1 MLLGLGLGVALAW
14 GVAGCHKTAAQDS
27 SDPANAN
34 LAAADSGAPAQALG
48 QNEQGP
54 NQSQGED
61 YSQQQPPAPIE
72 RQAPG
77 GYYDP
82 NAGNADQPQDIY
94 DSDLTDE
101 QASEPPPPLPD
112 YEQPMAPGPDYLWA
126 PGYWGWGPDGY
137 YWVPGYWVEA
147 PYVGALW
154 TPGYWG
160 YGGGFY
166 RFHHGFWGLHIGFYG
181 GIDYGFG
188 YTGYGYDGGYWNGG
202 SFFYNTAYN
211 RVDRNVVRN
220 VYVHGNGGGGRFTGG
235 VSYNGG
241 RGGVQASP
249 RPAEIAVMHEQR
261 RAPMPAQVALQ
272 QQSAQN
278 RQQLYSQNKGRPAAA
293 VSARAIASNHAMP
306 APLPRVAAP
315 AAGRGAQQNG
325 AQPQN
330 RPGLEQRGPQAQPQ
344 GRPQNQPEARTA
356 QPQNRAQPQLQNRA
370 QPQPQNRAQPQPEA
384 RPAQPQNRAQ
394 PEPQYRPQAQ
404 PQPEARPAQPQNRA
418 QPAQPRPQAQ
428 PQPQARPAQPQYRP
442 QAQAQPA
449 ARPAQPQYRPQP
461 QPQPAARP
469 AQPQPQPQSRPQ
481 PQPQAR
487 PQPPQPQAQ
496 PRPQAA
502 QPRPQPPPQARP
514 APPPPQHAAPPA
526 RPEDKKDGR

>member
-1 MLLGLGLGVALAW
+1 MKDGLAAATAFGAATARERNIDAGRAGRERRPGTRLRTLLGLGLGVALAW
-14 GVAGCHKTAAQDS
+14 GVAGCHKNAAQDS
-27 SDPANAN
+27 SDPANVN
-34 LAAADSGAPAQALG
+34 LAAADTGAPAQALG

-54 NQSQGED
+54 NQSQSED

-112 YEQPMAPGPDYLWA
+112 YEQPMAPGPDYIWA
-126 PGYWGWGPDGY
+126 PGYWAWGPDGY

-160 YGGGFY
+160 FGGGFY

-188 YTGYGYDGGYWNGG
+188 YSGYGYDGGYWNGG
-202 SFFYNTAYN
+202 QFFYNTAYN

-220 VYVHGNGGGGRFTGG
+220 VYAHGNGGGGRFTGG

-261 RAPMPAQVALQ
+261 RAPMPAQAALQ
-272 QQSAQN
+272 QRSAQN

-306 APLPRVAAP
+306 AALPRVATP

-325 AQPQN
+325 PQPQN

-356 QPQNRAQPQLQNRA
+356 QPQNRAQPQPQNRA
-370 QPQPQNRAQPQPEA
+370 QPQPQPEA
-384 RPAQPQNRAQ
+384 RPAQPQNR
-394 PEPQYRPQAQ
+394 PQAQ
-404 PQPEARPAQPQNRA
+404 PQGRPQNQPEARPAQPQNR
-418 QPAQPRPQAQ
+418 PQAQ
-428 PQPQARPAQPQYRP
+428 PQGRPQNQPEARPA
-442 QAQAQPA
+442 
-449 ARPAQPQYRPQP
+449 
-461 QPQPAARP
+461 
-469 AQPQPQPQSRPQ
+469 
-481 PQPQAR
+481 
-487 PQPPQPQAQ
+487 QPQAQ

-502 QPRPQPPPQARP
+502 QPRPQPQPQARP

-526 RPEDKKDGR
+526 RPEDKRDGR

>member
-1 MLLGLGLGVALAW
+1 MKYGLAAATAVGAVTAGERNIDAGREGRERRRGTRLRMLLGLGLGAALAW
-14 GVAGCHKTAAQDS
+14 GVAGCHSTAAQNS
-27 SDPANAN
+27 SDQSGDPANAN
-34 LAAADSGAPAQALG
+34 LAPADNGAPAQALG

-77 GYYDP
+77 GYYNP
-82 NAGNADQPQDIY
+82 NAGYADQPQDVY
-94 DSDLTDE
+94 DSDLTNE

-112 YEQPMAPGPDYLWA
+112 YEQPLAPGPDYLWA
-126 PGYWGWGPDGY
+126 PGYWAWGPDGY

-160 YGGGFY
+160 FGGGFY

-202 SFFYNTAYN
+202 HFFYNTAYN
-211 RVDRNVVRN
+211 RVDRTVVRN
-220 VYVHGNGGGGRFTGG
+220 VYVRGSGGGGRFTGG

-261 RAPMPAQVALQ
+261 HAPTQAQAALQ

-278 RQQLYSQNKGRPAAA
+278 RQQLYSQNKGRPAQAA
-293 VSARAIASNHAMP
+293 SGRAIVSNHAMP

-325 AQPQN
+325 PQPQN

-344 GRPQNQPEARTA
+344 GR
-356 QPQNRAQPQLQNRA
+356 LQN
-370 QPQPQNRAQPQPEA
+370 QPQNRAQPQPEA

-394 PEPQYRPQAQ
+394 PAPQNRAQPQAQ
-404 PQPEARPAQPQNRA
+404 PEARPAQPQGRPQNQPEARPAQPQNRPQA
-418 QPAQPRPQAQ
+418 AQPRPQ
-428 PQPQARPAQPQYRP
+428 PQPQARPAQPQN
-442 QAQAQPA
+442 QI
-449 ARPAQPQYRPQP
+449 
-461 QPQPAARP
+461 
-469 AQPQPQPQSRPQ
+469 
-481 PQPQAR
+481 
-487 PQPPQPQAQ
+487 
-496 PRPQAA
+496 
-502 QPRPQPPPQARP
+502 
-514 APPPPQHAAPPA
+514 
-526 RPEDKKDGR
+526 GRASCRERV

>member
-1 MLLGLGLGVALAW
+1 MKNGLAAGTAVGVVTAGKRNIDAGREAPERRPGTRLRMLFGLGLGVALAW
-14 GVAGCHKTAAQDS
+14 GAAGCHKTSAQDA

-34 LAAADSGAPAQALG
+34 LAPADGSAPAQALA

-54 NQSQGED
+54 NQAQGED
-61 YSQQQPPAPIE
+61 YSQQPPAPIE
-72 RQAPG
+72 RQSPG

-82 NAGNADQPQDIY
+82 NAGYAPDQSQDIY

-112 YEQPMAPGPDYLWA
+112 YEQPPAPDPNYLWA
-126 PGYWGWGPDGY
+126 PGYWGWGPEGY

-147 PYVGALW
+147 PYEGALW

-160 YGGGFY
+160 FVGGRY

-202 SFFYNTAYN
+202 SFYYNTAYN
-211 RVDRNVVRN
+211 RVNVNVIRN
-220 VYVHGNGGGGRFTGG
+220 VYVHGSGGGGRFSGG

-278 RQQLYSQNKGRPAAA
+278 RQALYSQNKGRPAEA
-293 VSARAIASNHAMP
+293 VSARAIVSNHAMP
-306 APLPRVAAP
+306 AALPRVAAP
-315 AAGRGAQQNG
+315 AAQRGLQQNG

-330 RPGLEQRGPQAQPQ
+330 RP
-344 GRPQNQPEARTA
+344 QNQPEARAA
-356 QPQNRAQPQLQNRA
+356 QPQDRAQPEPQNRAM
-370 QPQPQNRAQPQPEA
+370 PQPEA
-384 RPAQPQNRAQ
+384 RPAQPQNRAV
-394 PEPQYRPQAQ
+394 PE
-404 PQPEARPAQPQNRA
+404 PEARPAQPQNRA
-418 QPAQPRPQAQ
+418 QPAPQRPQ
-428 PQPQARPAQPQYRP
+428 PLPD
-442 QAQAQPA
+442 

-461 QPQPAARP
+461 AAP
-469 AQPQPQPQSRPQ
+469 RPQ
-481 PQPQAR
+481 PEAR
-487 PQPPQPQAQ
+487 PQPQ

-502 QPRPQPPPQARP
+502 APRPQPPPQARP
-514 APPPPQHAAPPA
+514 AAPPQARPAAPPQAQHAAPPA
-526 RPEDKKDGR
+526 KPEDKKDDHPHP